1 MPRLTHKDSART
13 PLAHDASGVEERL
26 DALRETLTGRFVG
39 PVSQL
44 ELIQLILD
52 ECDAQSRYATFGIQ
66 PRSLND
72 FAYAVLVSALALT
85 GEPLVAG
92 AWLAGPYC
100 PEMEKLRQ
108 VIDEHPMRY
117 GVHVDSYYF
126 KRDFPWVSERLERP
140 GSAKRTDALNV
151 LRPIIAYWTQRF
163 PGEIALAINV
173 QSPTSPWSLVRTHV
187 KDSERPI
194 IPTELIR
201 AHVRD
206 ALERADALD
215 SIYRKL
221 MSASE

>member
-1 MPRLTHKDSART
+1 MPVRDPAEVKA
-13 PLAHDASGVEERL
+13 RL

-52 ECDAQSRYATFGIQ
+52 ECDAQHRYDCFGIL
-66 PRSLND
+66 PRSLNEL
-72 FAYAVLVSALALT
+72 AYAVLVSTLTLT

-92 AWLAGPYC
+92 AWLAGPFC
-100 PEMEKLRQ
+100 PEMEELRQ
-108 VIDEHPMRY
+108 VIDDNPMRY
-117 GVHVDSYYF
+117 GVHIDSYYF

-140 GSAKRTDALNV
+140 DNAKLIDALSV
-151 LRPIIAYWTQRF
+151 LRPIVAYWMQRF
-163 PGEIALAINV
+163 PGEIALAINIK
-173 QSPTSPWSLVRTHV
+173 SPTSPWSLVRTHV